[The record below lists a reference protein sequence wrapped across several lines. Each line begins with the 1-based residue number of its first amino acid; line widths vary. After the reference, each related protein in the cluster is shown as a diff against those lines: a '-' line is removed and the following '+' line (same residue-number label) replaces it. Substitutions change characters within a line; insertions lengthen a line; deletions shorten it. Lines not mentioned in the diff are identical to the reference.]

1 MGEYMKY
8 LVEITA
14 YIILVF
20 LYIILSTSILENN
33 NISIIFSIIL
43 LTILILTTLKLNIK
57 KVQNKIDKKIFTLI
71 NILLIL
77 IVLLW
82 SYVTKNIDNITQVVA
97 NSYIS
102 NLEPSNYNSNFNI
115 ANYNDI
121 KILYQDNISEVIPLL
136 KELIDSSKYKCEK
149 IFNNINVSFTI
160 KLDYNQDVFL
170 SRFGKE
176 SDNLS
181 SYYIDSTKTIYIY
194 LNNSFDILN
203 DKNSFST
210 MLTHEIYH
218 YYFSEFLKE
227 NDILPKNVPVWIN
240 EGIADYISNRL
251 YNLDYDCSEF
261 IEFNKLSNSSDWLKI
276 KSGKQYIQSYHS
288 INKIVNMSNESVI
301 TNLLL
306 ELKDHNIN
314 EAFKNVTDMDFKKFE
329 NTIKKNNINSK

>member
-1 MGEYMKY
+1 MKY

-149 IFNNINVSFTI
+149 IFKV
-160 KLDYNQDVFL
+160 
-170 SRFGKE
+170 
-176 SDNLS
+176 
-181 SYYIDSTKTIYIY
+181 
-194 LNNSFDILN
+194 
-203 DKNSFST
+203 
-210 MLTHEIYH
+210 
-218 YYFSEFLKE
+218 LK
-227 NDILPKNVPVWIN
+227 
-240 EGIADYISNRL
+240 
-251 YNLDYDCSEF
+251 
-261 IEFNKLSNSSDWLKI
+261 
-276 KSGKQYIQSYHS
+276 
-288 INKIVNMSNESVI
+288 
-301 TNLLL
+301 
-306 ELKDHNIN
+306 
-314 EAFKNVTDMDFKKFE
+314 
-329 NTIKKNNINSK
+329 

>member
-1 MGEYMKY
+1 MKY

-170 SRFGKE
+170 SRFGK
-176 SDNLS
+176 
-181 SYYIDSTKTIYIY
+181 
-194 LNNSFDILN
+194 
-203 DKNSFST
+203 
-210 MLTHEIYH
+210 
-218 YYFSEFLKE
+218 
-227 NDILPKNVPVWIN
+227 
-240 EGIADYISNRL
+240 
-251 YNLDYDCSEF
+251 
-261 IEFNKLSNSSDWLKI
+261 
-276 KSGKQYIQSYHS
+276 
-288 INKIVNMSNESVI
+288 
-301 TNLLL
+301 
-306 ELKDHNIN
+306 
-314 EAFKNVTDMDFKKFE
+314 
-329 NTIKKNNINSK
+329 

>member
-210 MLTHEIYH
+210 MLTHEISH

-288 INKIVNMSNESVI
+288 INKIVNMSNESVN